1 MKNNNLSGEKKPEMI
16 IDKNG
21 ISFVLAGKL
30 RSGKTKAMKEFF
42 EKSMSEAS
50 EKIKDL
56 LDVESSRFNKDVVEL
71 HGITDLKFNSDNV
84 EIIKNFNHKY
94 QGLVDIYPDEKIW
107 LQTISKDK
115 SL

>member
-1 MKNNNLSGEKKPEMI
+1 MDNKNLSGEKKPEI
-16 IDKNG
+16 ITDKNG
-21 ISFVLAGKL
+21 NSFILEGNL

-42 EKSMSEAS
+42 EKAMSEAS

-56 LDVESSRFNKDVVEL
+56 LDVQSSLFNKDVVEL
-71 HGITDLKFNSDNV
+71 HGITDLKFNNDNV

-94 QGLVDIYPDEKIW
+94 QGLVDIYPDDKKW
-107 LQTISKDK
+107 LQNITKSK